1 LDRRIQPTRSRTRRG
16 GGLTTPGFRG
26 VLDTLAEGGTALEIT
41 EIRITLRDDDKL
53 RAFASI
59 TLEDS
64 LVIRGLKV
72 IEGANGMFVAMPS
85 RQRKDGSYQ
94 DVAHPINRETREWLE
109 RMVIG
114 AYQEEVARL
123 EQEEP
128 SVMDDGSG
136 DLAAEDAY

>member
-1 LDRRIQPTRSRTRRG
+1 M
-16 GGLTTPGFRG
+16 
-26 VLDTLAEGGTALEIT
+26 EIT

-59 TLEDS
+59 TLDDS

-109 RMVIG
+109 NMVIG
-114 AYQEEVARL
+114 AYQEELARL
-123 EQEEP
+123 EHAEP
-128 SVMDDGSG
+128 SSQFGNG
-136 DLAAEDAY
+136 GGIAAEDAY